1 MNETLLRLGGL
12 NTAKFVSTVVAS
24 RAFR

>member
-12 NTAKFVSTVVAS
+12 NTAKFVSTIVAS